1 MNQSLVVTI
10 AADYLS
16 RVKNCASGVYLSN
29 LRNHLSRVAA
39 YSYHQNHC
47 SVTQSTAARPIRP
60 AAAATP
66 TGDGPAPELHTV
78 QKTA

>member
-1 MNQSLVVTI
+1 MNLSFVLTI

-16 RVKNCASGVYLSN
+16 GVKNCASDVYLSN
-29 LRNHLSRVAA
+29 LRNHLSQPQA
-39 YSYHQNHC
+39 YPYHQNHC

-60 AAAATP
+60 AAAAAP
-66 TGDGPAPELHTV
+66 TGDVPAPELHTV